1 MALDLYAGFGTP
13 VELQALHWRDMA
25 LTPISKLDDDAFTRV
40 RIGLMSALEMGAF
53 DFAHA
58 AALGSS
64 DLREALARVRRIELH
79 QGLAVQSLLGT
90 DHSPLELAI
99 GHKQCAIEVAAALA
113 QHEPDAVVAAALRF
127 GMVEDLDH
135 LYRLAA
141 LLDRVEGK
149 DANNILQ
156 SYTDIL
162 PGRPTILQH
171 RAPQDDLRA
180 AYDTTTAHAS
190 TRIHVLTM
198 LALARRLGTLFAH
211 GAMTQA
217 DPVVRQLHAEIASI
231 EEQHATHYESL
242 LDPREGWLEQWLLHQ
257 AAEAVA
263 YHACVQRE
271 TEPRIKA
278 LWERMLDYEIGQF
291 HYVADLLRSHGGQD
305 PQRIVPRELPDTL
318 PFSSQRDYL
327 RKALQE
333 ELELSVCAGVY
344 VPRSQESQ
352 ATRDYR
358 TRVNAEGSPSESAAA
373 GYIWSP
379 GTELARLHA
388 VAAPTTP

>member
-1 MALDLYAGFGTP
+1 MALDLYASQGTP
-13 VELQALHWRDMA
+13 VELQAMHWRDMA

-40 RIGLMSALEMGAF
+40 RVVLMAALEQGAV
-53 DFAHA
+53 DFGHA
-58 AALGSS
+58 AALGCA
-64 DLREALARVRRIELH
+64 DLRGALARVRRIELH

-90 DHSPLELAI
+90 DHSALELAI
-99 GHKQCAIEVAAALA
+99 SHKQCAIEVGAALA
-113 QHEPDAVVAAALRF
+113 QHEPDAVVAGALRF

-149 DANNILQ
+149 DANNIVQ

-171 RAPQDDLRA
+171 RAPQDDVRQPC
-180 AYDTTTAHAS
+180 DAS
-190 TRIHVLTM
+190 TARAGTRLNVLTM
-198 LALARRLGTLFAH
+198 LALSRRMAALFAQ
-211 GAMTQA
+211 GALAQA

-231 EEQHATHYESL
+231 EEQHATQFESL

-257 AAEAVA
+257 AAEALA

-291 HYVADLLRSHGGQD
+291 HFVAELMRSHGGLD
-305 PQRIVPRELPDTL
+305 PQRVVPRELPDAL
-318 PFSSQRDYL
+318 PFASQRDYL
-327 RKALQE
+327 RKTLQE
-333 ELELSVCAGVY
+333 QLELSACAGIH

-358 TRVNAEGSPSESAAA
+358 ARVNAEGSPSESVAA
-373 GYIWSP
+373 GYVWSP

-388 VAAPTTP
+388 VAATIA

>member
-1 MALDLYAGFGTP
+1 MALDLYASSGTP
-13 VELQALHWRDMA
+13 VELQVMHWRDMA
-25 LTPISKLDDDAFTRV
+25 QTPISKLDDDAFTRV
-40 RIGLMSALEMGAF
+40 RIALMAALEHGAV

-58 AALGSS
+58 AAIGALE
-64 DLREALARVRRIELH
+64 LREALAWVRRIELH

-90 DHSPLELAI
+90 DHSGLELAI
-99 GHKQCAIEVAAALA
+99 GHKQCAVEIGAAMA
-113 QHEPDAVVAAALRF
+113 QHEPDACVLGALRF
-127 GMVEDLDH
+127 GLIEHLDH

-171 RAPQDDLRA
+171 RAPQDDLGLPGDATTSRA
-180 AYDTTTAHAS
+180 A
-190 TRIHVLTM
+190 TRMHVLTM
-198 LALARRLGTLFAH
+198 LALSRRMGSLSAH
-211 GAMTQA
+211 AALVQA
-217 DPVVRQLHAEIASI
+217 DPVVRQLHAEIASV
-231 EEQHATHYESL
+231 EEQHATHYGSL
-242 LDPREGWLEQWLLHQ
+242 LDPRESWLERWLLQQ
-257 AAEAVA
+257 ANEAVL
-263 YHACVQRE
+263 YHACVEQE

-291 HYVADLLRSHGGQD
+291 HFVAGLLRSHSGQD
-305 PQRIVPRELPDTL
+305 PQRVVPRELPDTL
-318 PFSSQRDYL
+318 GFASQRDYV
-327 RKALQE
+327 RKVLHD
-333 ELELSVCAGVY
+333 ELELSACARAY

-358 TRVNAEGSPSESAAA
+358 AQVNAEGSPSESVAA
-373 GYIWSP
+373 GYTWSP

-388 VAAPTTP
+388 AAATTP